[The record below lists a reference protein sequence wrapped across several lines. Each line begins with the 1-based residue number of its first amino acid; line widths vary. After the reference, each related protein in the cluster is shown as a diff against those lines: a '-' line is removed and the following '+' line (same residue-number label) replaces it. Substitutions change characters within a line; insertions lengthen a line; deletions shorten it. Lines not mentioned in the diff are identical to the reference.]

1 MLNPCITIKSNQF
14 AGKKYSASE
23 FLKKQRNRG
32 SKFLLDT
39 LQPKKKKKKKKKKR
53 KTRVLRVYRKN
64 NRKGNYG

>member
-23 FLKKQRNRG
+23 FLKKQRNIG

-39 LQPKKKKKKKKKKR
+39 LQPKKKKKKKR
-53 KTRVLRVYRKN
+53 KKN
-64 NRKGNYG
+64 NKGVTSV

>member
-39 LQPKKKKKKKKKKR
+39 LQPKKKKKKKKKR
-53 KTRVLRVYRKN
+53 ITRVLLVYRKN
-64 NRKGNYG
+64 HRKGNYG